1 MTRYFFHAMRSTHDA
16 RTKIAYPDET
26 GVVLSD
32 VEGAIA
38 YGRRVATELAG
49 EPRWEGYVIAITDV
63 NGAEIARIPIA
74 KSKPNAF

>member
-1 MTRYFFHAMRSTHDA
+1 MRSTGDA
-16 RTKIAYPDET
+16 RSKTDPDET

-38 YGRRVATELAG
+38 YGRRVAADLAG

-63 NGAEIARIPIA
+63 KGAEIARIPIA
-74 KSKPNAF
+74 KSKPNAP